1 MTLRLIDANLD
12 RLGEGLRVLEDVARF
27 HLDDGPL
34 SERLK
39 NLRHEM
45 VTVSPA
51 LKENLLASRNSESD
65 VGRQRIAP
73 TGSERRKVVD
83 LVTANAKRAQESL
96 RVLEECAKLP
106 EMPPELQKR
115 EFERA
120 RFDLYHIEKELSL
133 KLSRKDTQAQIAG
146 LHVII
151 DVQSM
156 AGRQAIDIARQAIAG
171 GANVLQFR
179 DKISDK
185 SDIVS
190 VAREIREICAQADVL
205 FLINDHVDVAMAVDA
220 DGVHLGPHDLPV
232 KTARAL
238 LPPHKIIG
246 CSARTVEKA
255 LKAQNDNA
263 DYVGVGSVYATAT
276 KPNAPVIGPEGL
288 RSIKGAVSLPVV
300 AIGGINAH
308 NVSQVMETGADGVA
322 VISAVMTSNIAASTQ
337 ELIAAISE
345 RKANEPN

>member
-65 VGRQRIAP
+65 VGRQRIA
-73 TGSERRKVVD
+73 
-83 LVTANAKRAQESL
+83 AKRAQESL

-156 AGRQAIDIARQAIAG
+156 AGRQAIDIARPWPG
-171 GANVLQFR
+171 
-179 DKISDK
+179 K
-185 SDIVS
+185 SEKS
-190 VAREIREICAQADVL
+190 APQPTFSFSSMTTSTWRWPS
-205 FLINDHVDVAMAVDA
+205 M
-220 DGVHLGPHDLPV
+220 P
-232 KTARAL
+232 TAS
-238 LPPHKIIG
+238 IW
-246 CSARTVEKA
+246 ART
-255 LKAQNDNA
+255 
-263 DYVGVGSVYATAT
+263 TF
-276 KPNAPVIGPEGL
+276 P
-288 RSIKGAVSLPVV
+288 
-300 AIGGINAH
+300 
-308 NVSQVMETGADGVA
+308 
-322 VISAVMTSNIAASTQ
+322 
-337 ELIAAISE
+337 
-345 RKANEPN
+345 